1 MKGIHSQ
8 TAPLLVIGAGI
19 CWGIIGLFSRQLAA
33 LGFSPLQITFGR
45 AAVRAVS
52 IAAKLNCFRAGQ
64 LDVFGDRLVQ
74 YCIFQYL
81 LLYGNGMD
89 DVVYGSY
96 FAVHGAK
103 YSHDFI
109 CCFI

>member
-1 MKGIHSQ
+1 MLGNYWSIFQTVGGVGIFAAANYVWALCRH
-8 TAPLLVIGAGI
+8 G
-19 CWGIIGLFSRQLAA
+19 SRH
-33 LGFSPLQITFGR
+33 
-45 AAVRAVS
+45 AAVRTVS

-64 LDVFGDRLVQ
+64 LDVFGNRLVQ

-81 LLYGNGMD
+81 LLYGDGMD

-109 CCFI
+109 CHFI